1 MKRIPLTMLAA
12 VLGMA
17 QAAAF
22 AQGAK
27 PPAASEIGHSAQ
39 AWLTLQASNSA
50 AAPAQPML
58 GVEASAAYDRYM
70 RSFETPIPAR
80 FGSSLEDAGRPALDV
95 NYHNAN

>member
-12 VLGMA
+12 VLGVA
-17 QAAAF
+17 PVLAF
-22 AQGAK
+22 AQRVN
-27 PPAASEIGHSAQ
+27 PPAASEIGHATQ
-39 AWLTLQASNSA
+39 AWLTLQSSNAA

-58 GVEASAAYDRYM
+58 GAEASMAYDRYLK
-70 RSFETPIPAR
+70 SFETAIPAR